1 MKTIGKILVSLMLC
15 CPTYIVAAESA
26 DNSVVNELD
35 EGAESANVGE
45 EKLVMAIKTNLLYD
59 ALLTPNIELEIPVR
73 SRFSVNSELGRGWW
87 LRENTRCWEL
97 LYGGVE
103 GRFWFGDRS
112 KRDQLTGWFGGVFAN
127 AGICDFQFEDASGVQ
142 SDFYIAVGIS
152 AGYSLKLSDRWMME
166 FSVGGGYLEN
176 EYQKYWVENNETLI
190 EDGQTMRRQSIM
202 PLKAKVSIGW
212 LLFNNRK

>member
-1 MKTIGKILVSLMLC
+1 MKKIVKILMLFAFC
-15 CPTYIVAAESA
+15 YPAYIVAAEPA
-26 DNSVVNELD
+26 AIDVVDRDIERFNT
-35 EGAESANVGE
+35 E

-59 ALLTPNIELEIPVR
+59 ALLTPNIELEIPVS

-87 LRENTRCWEL
+87 LRENTRRWEL

-142 SDFYIAVGIS
+142 SDFYVAVGIS
-152 AGYSLKLSDRWMME
+152 AGYSLRLSNRWMME
-166 FSVGGGYLEN
+166 FSVGGGYLDN
-176 EYQKYWVENNETLI
+176 EYQKYWVEDNETLI